1 VRRVW
6 RLTGVLLRDWVRN
19 REAMFFAVL
28 FPVILLVVF
37 SLVFAGGPTQFDVA
51 VQNNDVG
58 PEGEPSELSA
68 EFVDA
73 LETADPLVV
82 HHLHSDS
89 DLRNVSDV
97 EATTGYRR
105 VVVVPDGFGER
116 ARASAGRVRATVI
129 RDTVARGPLSDAQRE
144 NASAALAALD
154 GGDADRDPSTV
165 VLLTVPGDDGAGA
178 VRSVLGSVTARFND
192 RSLGVEEPTAVVT
205 ARERGA
211 AGVGATGYYLPAFVV
226 AMVLINGVMTV
237 PSTVASFR
245 RDGTLK
251 RLAATPL
258 RRHEWVLANVVQ
270 QSVLAVA
277 IAGVLVLV
285 ARVAFGV
292 SAVPGPLAVALI
304 AVGAVAFSA
313 LGMVVGSVIRDPGSA
328 ISLGGAIAL
337 PLLFLSGVFWELDLM
352 PPTLQMVAE
361 YSPVTHFHR
370 SLRELMV
377 LDSTAGVTST
387 FGLLGTLAVVFVAA
401 AVAATNWQEFD

>member
-192 RSLGVEEPTAVVT
+192 RSLGVEEPTAVVA